1 MHPCQAAHHSNPLDK
16 AANRNFQEAGIPVS
30 WQANFMHLTDAKRR
44 AWWSHKQGLDGRL
57 AGATASS
64 VLAKTGWAR
73 SVAGAGPYL
82 TLFSRA
88 GIGREAA
95 DAAVRDLQVHELPSA
110 RGCTYVVPDCDFAL
124 ALRAGQGFGDEMKT
138 ATKLG
143 VTEREIA
150 KLCEAVV
157 SALAKAPLDPAEL
170 RDVLGPAVRNLGEE
184 GKRKGLTT
192 TLPVAL
198 ARLQEEGQIRRIP
211 TNGRL
216 DQQRYRY
223 AVWRPNPLSQ
233 FKLSGDEVYTEL
245 ARRYFA
251 WTGPATLAE
260 FQWFSGLGV
269 KAAKN
274 AVEPLKLEPLAKGE
288 ERLLLPADRVAW
300 EGFRVPK
307 EPQYALVSSL
317 DGLFLL
323 RRDVKGLLD
332 SADLARKVPVEKGK
346 AEIGGISDLLSHA
359 IVDRG
364 RLMGLWEFDP
374 AAASIVWVSFVAKNG
389 ALKKAVERTQEYI
402 RNALGDARS
411 FSLDSPKSREP
422 RVAALRAMA

>member
-1 MHPCQAAHHSNPLDK
+1 MSSAD
-16 AANRNFQEAGIPVS
+16 
-30 WQANFMHLTDAKRR
+30 DAKLR

-64 VLAKTGWAR
+64 VLARTGWAR

-95 DAAVRDLQVHELPSA
+95 DAAVRNLDIHELPSA
-110 RGCTYVVPDCDFAL
+110 RGCTYVVPASDFAL
-124 ALRAGQGFGDEMKT
+124 ALKAGQNFGDEMKL
-138 ATKLG
+138 AAKLG
-143 VTEREIA
+143 VSEREIA
-150 KLCEAVV
+150 KLCDAVV
-157 SALAKAPLDPAEL
+157 AALAKSPLEPSEL
-170 RDVLGPAVRNLGEE
+170 RDTLGPAVRNLGEE

-198 ARLQEEGQIRRIP
+198 GRLQAEGEIRRVP

-223 AVWRPNPLSQ
+223 AVWRPNPLSE
-233 FKLSGDEVYTEL
+233 FKLSTEEANTEL
-245 ARRYFA
+245 ARRHFA
-251 WTGPATLAE
+251 WIGPAILAE

-269 KAAKN
+269 KAAR
-274 AVEPLKLEPLAKGE
+274 AAIEPLKLEPLAKGD
-288 ERLLLPADRVAW
+288 ERLLMPDDRDAW
-300 EGFRVPK
+300 EDFRIPK

-332 SADLARKVPVEKGK
+332 GADLARKVPVEKGK
-346 AEIGGISDLLSHA
+346 AELGGISDLYSHA

-364 RLMGLWEFDP
+364 RLAGLWEFDT
-374 AAASIVWVSFVAKNG
+374 ATESIVWVSFVAKNA
-389 ALKKAVERTQEYI
+389 ALKKTVERTQEYVC
-402 RNALGDARS
+402 NELGDARS

-422 RVAALRAMA
+422 RVAALRAMAQK

>member
-1 MHPCQAAHHSNPLDK
+1 MSSTN
-16 AANRNFQEAGIPVS
+16 
-30 WQANFMHLTDAKRR
+30 DAKLR
-44 AWWSHKQGLDGRL
+44 AWWSYKQGLDGRL
-57 AGATASS
+57 DGEPASS
-64 VLAKTGWAR
+64 VLEKTGWAR

-95 DAAVRDLQVHELPSA
+95 DAAVRNLDIHELPSA
-110 RGCTYVVPDCDFAL
+110 RGCTYVVPASDFAL
-124 ALRAGQGFGDEMKT
+124 ALKAGQSFGDEMKT
-138 ATKLG
+138 AEKLG

-150 KLCEAVV
+150 RLCEAVV
-157 SALAKAPLDPAEL
+157 SALAKSPLDPAEL

-198 ARLQEEGQIRRIP
+198 GRLQAEGEIRRVP

-223 AVWRPNPLSQ
+223 TVWRPNPLS
-233 FKLSGDEVYTEL
+233 KLNLTAEEVNAEL

-251 WTGPATLAE
+251 WIGPATLAE
-260 FQWFSGLGV
+260 FQWFSALGV
-269 KAAKN
+269 KACRA
-274 AVEPLKLEPLAKGE
+274 AMEPLKLEPLAKGD
-288 ERLLLPADRVAW
+288 ERLLLPGDREAW
-300 EGFRVPK
+300 MSFRIPK

-317 DGLFLL
+317 DGLSLL
-323 RRDVKGLLD
+323 RRDLRGMLD
-332 SADLARKVPVEKGK
+332 AGDVTLKVPTEKGK
-346 AEIGGISDLLSHA
+346 DEIGKLTDLSSHA

-364 RLMGLWEFDP
+364 RLVGVWEFDT
-374 AAASIVWVSFVAKNG
+374 ATESIVWVSFVPKNA
-389 ALKKAVERTQEYI
+389 ALKKAVERTQNYVRTE
-402 RNALGDARS
+402 LGDARS

-422 RVAALRAMA
+422 RIAALRAVAQV